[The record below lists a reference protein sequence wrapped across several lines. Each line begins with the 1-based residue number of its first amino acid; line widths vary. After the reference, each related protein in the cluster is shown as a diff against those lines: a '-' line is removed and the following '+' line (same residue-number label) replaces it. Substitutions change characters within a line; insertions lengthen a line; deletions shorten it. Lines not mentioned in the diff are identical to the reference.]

1 MAKLSNLGFVFFMLR
16 RFVRGVVPSMRVLR
30 LSAYLFVVFSVLGL
44 VAARSVMADMSEAG
58 LRAGREVAKFS
69 RLAGPAE
76 RILLNGESFRHGS
89 NYVKESVH
97 EVLDKAE
104 EHCQAHLGLL
114 GGALDSLSPEAKAK
128 LDPRIPQPD
137 RSAIIRDEGESG
149 GMVACFVDAKPRS
162 FADFQERLERMIAT
176 SDLTEL
182 GRLRYLYAERTKN
195 GETHVVTLAVDSG
208 LNLNEMFPATGDA
221 AGEDSRVVPR
231 PPESRRTLSAA
242 AEGMPFGVR
251 LYVSAKDPV
260 ALDRFYTKELGQK
273 GYKPVPDA
281 RQEGTTAYN
290 DDKGNQ
296 VFVSIVSIEGSSY
309 VTLTEAGHHDGQS
322 IATIE
327 AE

>member
-1 MAKLSNLGFVFFMLR
+1 MAKRSSLGFVFFMLR
-16 RFVRGVVPSMRVLR
+16 RFVRGVLPSMRVLR

-44 VAARSVMADMSEAG
+44 VAARAVLADMSEAG

-69 RLAGPAE
+69 RIAGPAE

-89 NYVKESVH
+89 NYVKESVT

-104 EHCQAHLGLL
+104 EHCRAHLGLL

-128 LDPRIPQPD
+128 LDPRIPRAD

-149 GMVACFVDAKPRS
+149 GMVACFVDAKPSS
-162 FADFQERLERMIAT
+162 FADFQERLTKMLAT

-182 GRLRYLYAERTKN
+182 GRLRYLYAERTKS

-208 LNLNEMFPATGDA
+208 LKLSEMFPATRDA

-242 AEGMPFGVR
+242 AQGMPFGVR
-251 LYVSAKDPV
+251 LYVSSKDPI
-260 ALDRFYTKELGQK
+260 ALDRFYDKELGSR
-273 GYKPVPDA
+273 GYTPVPDA
-281 RQEGTTAYN
+281 KQEGTTAYH

-296 VFVSIVSIEGSSY
+296 VFVSIVSIDGSSY
-309 VTLTEAGHHDGQS
+309 VTLTEAGRADGQS